1 MRKYWR
7 ILLPL
12 ILLLILLLAL
22 LILLPHPGADSEEDC
37 GTLLAKPVLYLYPE
51 TETEVTVT
59 LDCAGGLTCAYPA
72 YEDGW
77 TVTAA
82 PDGTLT
88 DEAGQTYSYLYWEG
102 VSQADFDFSKGFC
115 VPGKDT
121 AAFLETALAELGLT
135 RREAN
140 ECIVYWLPLMEGNAY
155 NLIAFQGAAY
165 TDQARLTV
173 TPEPDS
179 VLRVF
184 LAWQALDAPVEVPAQ
199 ELLPFDR
206 AGFTVVEWG
215 GCQVS

>member
-1 MRKYWR
+1 MKPFRR

-22 LILLPHPGADSEEDC
+22 LILLPHSGADSGEDC

-51 TETEVTVT
+51 DETEVTVS

-88 DEAGQTYSYLYWEG
+88 NATGQTYNYLYWEG
-102 VSQADFDFSKGFC
+102 VSQGDFDFSEGFC

-121 AAFLETALAELGLT
+121 AAFLEAALAQLGLT

-184 LAWQALDAPVEVPAQ
+184 LAWQGLDAPVEVPVQ
-199 ELLPFDR
+199 ELRPFDR
-206 AGFTVVEWG
+206 TGFTVVEWG
-215 GCQVS
+215 GCQVP